1 MKLAILIARTLVILT
16 GVLLMIL
23 GVICIKVYVIQK

>member
-1 MKLAILIARTLVILT
+1 MKPAVLIARALVILT

-23 GVICIKVYVIQK
+23 GVVCLKVYVIQK